1 MFFLDT
7 LFTSVKIT
15 LSVTF
20 FSSVILVLPDTLFS
34 SAKVTLSDTL
44 LTFVTSESCLLSTIG
59 FQGFTVVRSS
69 SVELFSTTF
78 FSSFILVLLGTLFS
92 SAKITL
98 SDTLLT
104 IVTSGSCL
112 LSTIGFQGFTVVI
125 FFSRIIF
132 YHSQFLSR

>member
-44 LTFVTSESCLLSTIG
+44 LTLVTSESCLFSTIG
-59 FQGFTVVRSS
+59 FQGFTVVISS

-78 FSSFILVLLGTLFS
+78 FSSVILVLLGTVFS

-104 IVTSGSCL
+104 FVTSETCL

-125 FFSRIIF
+125 SSSVELFSTTLN
-132 YHSQFLSR
+132 S